1 MSHETT
7 QKHTL
12 IQSFLLTGQAKK
24 ILPINI
30 KNNKNNFCV
39 LLCLPR
45 RNVVKTGDFVA
56 KMQMKIASFG
66 GIPVHKNN
74 Y

>member
-1 MSHETT
+1 MNKGIKDEPRNYTKKHE
-7 QKHTL
+7 KL
-12 IQSFLLTGQAKK
+12 
-24 ILPINI
+24 LPINI
-30 KNNKNNFCV
+30 KNNKNNFRV

-56 KMQMKIASFG
+56 KMQMKITSFD